1 MSLRGISDR
10 IFPPDPQLHTDR
22 PPPTPLHTG
31 FTAGLSWWT
40 GPDLSEI
47 WELKIYF
54 FSLFGYFGGI
64 FVPLLLLSPT
74 RPPTRSLVSLQIGW
88 GGGRFSRF
96 SCEIYKNKQKTKNRP
111 CKSFGP
117 CWPAGMHHI
126 RNRVFRSVCVQ
137 DNPLCLGGKLN

>member
-74 RPPTRSLVSLQIGW
+74 RPPTRSLVSLQIG
-88 GGGRFSRF
+88 GVVSHV
-96 SCEIYKNKQKTKNRP
+96 SLVKYIKISKKQKTVHAKALVRVGLQV
-111 CKSFGP
+111 CITLETVCSGP
-117 CWPAGMHHI
+117 C
-126 RNRVFRSVCVQ
+126 VCRTTRFVWGA
-137 DNPLCLGGKLN
+137 N